1 MNKNN
6 KFIVCL
12 SMVLLLIVKPIV
24 LKGSSYDYDCVRI
37 IAFDSHFF
45 TAANIGRI
53 DFIKSVHNSSLPHK
67 DTLLY
72 DSKEINRLCMLLDK
86 LEKQCDLPT
95 SSNQTVSKLV
105 IPNPSDRAL
114 LLLQIETTTLDNRVL
129 LVFIK
134 QRSQKLVWMSENLVD
149 MESSRY
155 LMSQDLK
162 KYMRKFLPVLF
173 E

>member
-1 MNKNN
+1 
-6 KFIVCL
+6 
-12 SMVLLLIVKPIV
+12 
-24 LKGSSYDYDCVRI
+24 
-37 IAFDSHFF
+37 
-45 TAANIGRI
+45 
-53 DFIKSVHNSSLPHK
+53 
-67 DTLLY
+67 
-72 DSKEINRLCMLLDK
+72 LDK

-149 MESSRY
+149 MDSSRY

>member
-72 DSKEINRLCMLLDK
+72 DS
-86 LEKQCDLPT
+86 
-95 SSNQTVSKLV
+95 NQTVSKLV

-149 MESSRY
+149 MDSSRY